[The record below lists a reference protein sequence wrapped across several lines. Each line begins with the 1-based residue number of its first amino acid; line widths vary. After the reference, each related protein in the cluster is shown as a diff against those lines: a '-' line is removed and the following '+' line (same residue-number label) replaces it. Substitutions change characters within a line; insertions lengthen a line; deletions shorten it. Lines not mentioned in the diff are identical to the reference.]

1 MPYGFGSLSYSKN
14 GKGRWIWT
22 KNRRHY
28 GSGSHR
34 QGRSAIIC
42 GTTKAP
48 DGSRKMDADALKTA
62 RNIKNFIDIAEE
74 ANGFLRSNCRK
85 TKVYIFF
92 NNAEGVGKQRVNTFA
107 PQMPAIYGCP
117 HLLRCGFPNWNPQS
131 EFTSDEENSTFQ
143 GIFMPM
149 ERTVYTYRN
158 LVKILILTTG
168 CRLFRHPEWR
178 KPMAFSVGFMD
189 KGVRP

>member
-1 MPYGFGSLSYSKN
+1 M
-14 GKGRWIWT
+14 IWT

-48 DGSRKMDADALKTA
+48 DESRRMDADASRTA

-74 ANGFLRSNCRK
+74 AHGFLRSNCRK
-85 TKVYIFF
+85 TKVYIFSRTRKGLG
-92 NNAEGVGKQRVNTFA
+92 NKA
-107 PQMPAIYGCP
+107 
-117 HLLRCGFPNWNPQS
+117 FPNWNPQS

-149 ERTVYTYRN
+149 ERTVYTYSN
-158 LVKILILTTG
+158 LVKILILT
-168 CRLFRHPEWR
+168 
-178 KPMAFSVGFMD
+178 
-189 KGVRP
+189 KGVDFFDTLNSVSFFVTEHTVLLLLSQHHFPK